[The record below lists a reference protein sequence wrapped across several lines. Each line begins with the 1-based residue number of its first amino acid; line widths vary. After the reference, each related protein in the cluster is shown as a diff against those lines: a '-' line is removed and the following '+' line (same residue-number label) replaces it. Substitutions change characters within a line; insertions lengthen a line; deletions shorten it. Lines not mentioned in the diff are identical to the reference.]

1 MISLTI
7 GTMSANV
14 LRLLPLLVF
23 GSASPALAQ
32 EGGLLAPSTGL
43 MFWTI
48 LTFLIVLVVLWKAAL
63 PPILGAVEA
72 REQQIR
78 DLLAAAERDRVA
90 AKEALD
96 QNTRQLDET
105 RSRIQELVA
114 EGRTAGERVRDEIIA
129 DGRRQA
135 DELLTRSR
143 RDVRQEL
150 DRALQELRVE
160 AVDIAIAAASRL
172 VDRNLDEEDN
182 RRLVREYLENLLAES
197 AAGIPVE
204 V

>member
-7 GTMSANV
+7 GTMSSKAP
-14 LRLLPLLVF
+14 RLLPLLVF
-23 GSASPALAQ
+23 GFASPASAQ
-32 EGGLLAPSTGL
+32 QEGLLAPSTGL

-78 DLLAAAERDRVA
+78 DLLAAAERERA
-90 AKEALD
+90 EAQDALA
-96 QNTRQLDET
+96 QNARQLEET
-105 RSRIQELVA
+105 RSRIQEMVA

-135 DELLTRSR
+135 EDLMTRSR

-150 DRALQELRVE
+150 DRALQELRLE
-160 AVDIAIAAASRL
+160 AVDIAIAAASKL

-182 RRLVREYLENLLAES
+182 RRLVREYLSSLD
-197 AAGIPVE
+197 AADTAIPAGV
-204 V
+204 